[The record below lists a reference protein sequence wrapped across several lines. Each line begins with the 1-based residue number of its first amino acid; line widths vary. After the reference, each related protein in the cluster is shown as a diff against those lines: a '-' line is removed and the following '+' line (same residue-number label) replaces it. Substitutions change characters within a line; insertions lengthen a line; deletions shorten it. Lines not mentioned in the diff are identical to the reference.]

1 MKLAILPFFLLLSLN
16 VFSEKVYFINIKDGD
31 VLKSPFLIQFGL
43 RGKGVA
49 PAGVDVTNTG
59 HHHLLIN
66 VDEVDYNLPIP
77 SSDQHLHFGLGQTE
91 TNLELPSGK
100 HSLQLVL
107 GDKYHIPHKPP
118 LMSEKIQIDYN
129 FAIDN
134 DFSTFEKNSV
144 DLKFSVN
151 NLITNFGFSEE
162 NGEMGDSNVLSN
174 TTLYKFDD
182 NNYLSF
188 GTRRNRKIN
197 LTEYYDLVY
206 EYKNDCLTAGIKY
219 RKTYYSDRDAKPT
232 EDLLLTL
239 TLFPL
244 VTLEQD
250 VEQNFYRENDLF
262 N

>member
-31 VLKSPFLIQFGL
+31 VLKSPFLIQFGV

-118 LMSEKIQIDYN
+118 LISEKIQI
-129 FAIDN
+129 IV
-134 DFSTFEKNSV
+134 K
-144 DLKFSVN
+144 
-151 NLITNFGFSEE
+151 
-162 NGEMGDSNVLSN
+162 
-174 TTLYKFDD
+174 
-182 NNYLSF
+182 
-188 GTRRNRKIN
+188 
-197 LTEYYDLVY
+197 
-206 EYKNDCLTAGIKY
+206 
-219 RKTYYSDRDAKPT
+219 
-232 EDLLLTL
+232 
-239 TLFPL
+239 
-244 VTLEQD
+244 
-250 VEQNFYRENDLF
+250 
-262 N
+262 